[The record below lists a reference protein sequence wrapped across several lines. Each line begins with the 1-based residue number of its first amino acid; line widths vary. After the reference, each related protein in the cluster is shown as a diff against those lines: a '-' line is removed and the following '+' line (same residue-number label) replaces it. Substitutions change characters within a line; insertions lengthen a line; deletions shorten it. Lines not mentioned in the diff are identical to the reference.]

1 MSHARSVD
9 IDVAGAHSAAPEN
22 SAAPEHTP
30 ALGSSSSPSA
40 PSAPAAPADRP
51 DAATAGPAPSP
62 QHLLVV
68 MGVAGCGKTTTA
80 ALLAGRL
87 GATFAEGDE
96 FHPSANVAKMS
107 EGHPLTD
114 DDRWPWLRGI
124 RDWLSTEAQAG
135 RSAVVPCS
143 SLKRS
148 YRDLLREAGPV
159 QFVHLTGS
167 RELLTERIQGRAGHF
182 MKPEML
188 TSQLST
194 LEPLADD
201 EPGFAVDI
209 APRPDAIVDT
219 IIRHL
224 HL

>member
-1 MSHARSVD
+1 MSDARSVD
-9 IDVAGAHSAAPEN
+9 IDVAGAQ
-22 SAAPEHTP
+22 SAAPEHSTP
-30 ALGSSSSPSA
+30 SPAVSARPGVVADGPAASSP
-40 PSAPAAPADRP
+40 R
-51 DAATAGPAPSP
+51 
-62 QHLLVV
+62 LLVV

-96 FHPSANVAKMS
+96 FHSTANVTKMS
-107 EGHPLTD
+107 LGHPLTD

-124 RDWLSTEAQAG
+124 RDWLAAEAQAG
-135 RSAVVPCS
+135 HSAVVPCS

-148 YRDLLREAGPV
+148 YRDVLREAGPV
-159 QFVHLTGS
+159 EFVHLTGS
-167 RELLTERIQGRAGHF
+167 RELLSERIQGRAGHF

-188 TSQLST
+188 TSQLNT

-201 EPGFAVDI
+201 EAGFTVDI

-219 IIRHL
+219 IIRNL
-224 HL
+224 DL

>member
-1 MSHARSVD
+1 MGDARSVD
-9 IDVAGAHSAAPEN
+9 TDVAGAQ
-22 SAAPEHTP
+22 SAAPEHT
-30 ALGSSSSPSA
+30 LSPGSA
-40 PSAPAAPADRP
+40 PSPSVRPGAASG
-51 DAATAGPAPSP
+51 GPAPSS

-96 FHPSANVAKMS
+96 FHPPANVAKMS
-107 EGHPLTD
+107 AGNPLTD

-124 RDWLSTEAQAG
+124 RDWLATEAQAG

-159 QFVHLTGS
+159 RFVHLTGS

-194 LEPLADD
+194 LEPLAED
-201 EPGFAVDI
+201 EAGFAVDI

-224 HL
+224 DL

>member
-1 MSHARSVD
+1 MSDARSVD
-9 IDVAGAHSAAPEN
+9 IDVAGAQ

-30 ALGSSSSPSA
+30 SPAAAARPGVVAGGPPASSP
-40 PSAPAAPADRP
+40 R
-51 DAATAGPAPSP
+51 
-62 QHLLVV
+62 LLVV

-96 FHPSANVAKMS
+96 FHSPANVTKMS
-107 EGHPLTD
+107 LGHPLTD
-114 DDRWPWLRGI
+114 EDRWPWLRGI
-124 RDWLSTEAQAG
+124 RDWLAAEAQAG

-148 YRDLLREAGPV
+148 YRDVLREAGPV
-159 QFVHLTGS
+159 EFVHLTGS
-167 RELLTERIQGRAGHF
+167 RELLSERIQGRAGHF

-188 TSQLST
+188 TSQLTT

-201 EPGFAVDI
+201 EAGFAVDVT
-209 APRPDAIVDT
+209 PRPDAIVDT

-224 HL
+224 DL